1 MLLCAYGHKVAPR
14 LVYEAGKQQA
24 QEVIMEIVVGEL
36 SLQDKAQWQALY
48 RGYAEFYQV
57 PMNQKILDTVWSWI
71 FDKNN
76 AFYALVAKDDAGQCL
91 GLMHYR
97 AMPSPL
103 RGKMVGFLDD
113 LFIKPTYRGQGI
125 VEALYEGL
133 NDSAAQ
139 KGWPFVRW
147 ITAENNYRGRGVYD
161 KLSDK
166 THWVTYQKLTV

>member
-1 MLLCAYGHKVAPR
+1 
-14 LVYEAGKQQA
+14 
-24 QEVIMEIVVGEL
+24 MEIVVGEL
-36 SLQDKAQWQALY
+36 SLQDKAQWQTLY

-57 PMNQKILDTVWSWI
+57 PMNQEILDTVWSWI

>member
-1 MLLCAYGHKVAPR
+1 
-14 LVYEAGKQQA
+14 
-24 QEVIMEIVVGEL
+24 MEIVVGEL
-36 SLQDKAQWQALY
+36 SLQDKAQWQVLY
-48 RGYAEFYQV
+48 HGYAEFYQL
-57 PMNQKILDTVWSWI
+57 PMNQEILDTVWSWI

-103 RGKMVGFLDD
+103 RGKIVGFLDD

>member
-1 MLLCAYGHKVAPR
+1 MK
-14 LVYEAGKQQA
+14 
-24 QEVIMEIVVGEL
+24 IVVGEL
-36 SLQDKAQWQALY
+36 SLQDKSQWQALY
-48 RGYAEFYQV
+48 CGYAEFYQV
-57 PMNQKILDTVWSWI
+57 PMNQEVLDTVWSWI

-103 RGKMVGFLDD
+103 RGKIVGFLDD
-113 LFIKPTYRGQGI
+113 LFIKPECRGQGI
-125 VEALYEGL
+125 VEALYQGL

-147 ITAENNYRGRGVYD
+147 IAAENNYRGRGVYD

>member
-1 MLLCAYGHKVAPR
+1 
-14 LVYEAGKQQA
+14 
-24 QEVIMEIVVGEL
+24 
-36 SLQDKAQWQALY
+36 
-48 RGYAEFYQV
+48 
-57 PMNQKILDTVWSWI
+57 MNQEILDTVWTWI

-125 VEALYEGL
+125 VEAFYEGL

>member
-1 MLLCAYGHKVAPR
+1 LLLCAYGHKVAPR

-57 PMNQKILDTVWSWI
+57 PMNQEILDTVWSWI